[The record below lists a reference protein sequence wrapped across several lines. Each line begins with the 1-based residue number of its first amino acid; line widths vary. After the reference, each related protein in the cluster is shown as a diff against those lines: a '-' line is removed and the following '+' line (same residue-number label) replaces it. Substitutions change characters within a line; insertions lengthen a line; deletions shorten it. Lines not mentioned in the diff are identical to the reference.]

1 MAIKRLFKPGGEPT
15 SMQNH
20 SPAPVRATPEPAKPS
35 LTASKPTSFPR
46 SASKRKLTS
55 EQERICES
63 EAQVIKVSAF
73 AGTGKTTTLCEFSE
87 VNPRSRI
94 LYLAFNKAIQ
104 MDATGKFPGHVTA
117 MTAHSIAYRA
127 CGREYSNKLAAD
139 IRPFHIARHLERSL
153 RDIPGPAHNLYGA
166 RVIETVKNYLVS
178 GDLGLISKHVS
189 VGQSPVE
196 IKNFDERTILSD
208 AKQIWTGMQNV
219 SSDVPMLHDGYL
231 KLFQVRGARL
241 PYDTIL
247 FDEAQ
252 DTNPVTQAIVEAQ
265 SARKVYVGDRHQAI
279 YGFRGATNAM
289 EQIKADEHHYLTG
302 SFRFGQA
309 VADVANT
316 ILLVKNE
323 DVRLQGFGQGSRV
336 RYLSNEEGYAYIT
349 RGNCAIFNR
358 AVQCV
363 TNSERFSFVGDIKGY
378 RFDQILDVYNLTNGR
393 QVKDAFLRSFSGAE
407 ELALYAD
414 AVNDREIIS
423 RCKLVEKYGHN
434 IPGLIE
440 RIEQSALPPIVP
452 GDAGAIQK
460 DDKRIILTTG
470 HKSKGLEFDNVK
482 LAGDFM
488 PLIDDEGKLFD
499 ITKASPSDIEDVN
512 IQYVAT
518 TRAMKNLHLCES
530 LEQYLEYVSENT
542 DRGDFCP

>member
-1 MAIKRLFKPGGEPT
+1 MAIKRLFVPGAAAPAT
-15 SMQNH
+15 
-20 SPAPVRATPEPAKPS
+20 PAPVEQPVSIPRAS
-35 LTASKPTSFPR
+35 
-46 SASKRKLTS
+46 SKRKLTG
-55 EQERICES
+55 EQEGICAS
-63 EAQVIKVSAF
+63 DAGVIKVSAF
-73 AGTGKTTTLCEFSE
+73 AGTGKTTTLCAFSE
-87 VNPRSRI
+87 VNPSSRI
-94 LYLAFNKAIQ
+94 LYVAFNKAIQ
-104 MDATGKFPGHVTA
+104 MEATGKFPSHVTA

-127 CGREYSNKLAAD
+127 CGREFSNKLAAD

-178 GDLGLISKHVS
+178 GDMELGSKHVS
-189 VGQSPVE
+189 IGQSPVE
-196 IKNFDERTILSD
+196 IKNFDERAILSD
-208 AKQIWTGMQNV
+208 AKHIWKEMQSV
-219 SSDVPMLHDGYL
+219 GSDVPMLHDGYL
-231 KLFQVRGARL
+231 KLYQVKGTRL
-241 PYDTIL
+241 PYDIIL

-289 EQIKADEHHYLTG
+289 EQITADEHHYLTG

-309 VADVANT
+309 VADVANS

-323 DVRLQGFGQGSRV
+323 DVRLQGYGKGSRI
-336 RYLSNEEGYAYIT
+336 RYLSNGEGYAYIT

-363 TNSERFSFVGDIKGY
+363 TNGEPFSFVGDIKGY
-378 RFDQILDVYNLTNGR
+378 RFDQILDVFNLSVGQ
-393 QVKDAFLRSFSGAE
+393 QVKDAFLRSFSGAG
-407 ELALYAD
+407 ELAEYAE

-434 IPGLIE
+434 IPSLIE
-440 RIEQSALPPIVP
+440 RIEKAALPPIVP
-452 GDAGAIQK
+452 GDAGPISEK
-460 DDKRIILTTG
+460 DKRIILTTG
-470 HKSKGLEFDNVK
+470 HKSKGLEFENVK

-499 ITKASPSDIEDVN
+499 VAKATPSDIEDVN
-512 IQYVAT
+512 IQYVAA
-518 TRAMKNLHLCES
+518 TRAMKNLHLSES
-530 LEQYLEYVSENT
+530 LEQYLEYV
-542 DRGDFCP
+542 GDHANRAARCP